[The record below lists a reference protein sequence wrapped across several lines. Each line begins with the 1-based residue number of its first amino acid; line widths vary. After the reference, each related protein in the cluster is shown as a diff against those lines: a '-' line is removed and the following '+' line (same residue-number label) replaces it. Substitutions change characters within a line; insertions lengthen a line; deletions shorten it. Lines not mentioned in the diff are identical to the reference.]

1 MIVADSGVSGKMGLL
16 TELKRR
22 NVIRMAG
29 LYLVGA
35 WLLTQV
41 SSTVLPLFDAPVWV
55 PRTIVIVL
63 VIGFLP
69 ALVFAWVFEL
79 TPDGIKRDAEV
90 RPEESIAPQ
99 TARRMDR
106 LIMALLILALA
117 YFGFDKFV
125 LAPRREASLIA
136 ITTEAVRAE
145 KASESLSA
153 AKTGAQPTDGKPESD
168 SDPLSKSIA
177 VLPFADL
184 SPTHDQEYFSDG
196 MAEEILDALAK
207 VQGLRVAARTSSFY
221 FKGKN
226 EKLTEIG
233 TALGVA
239 HVLEGSVRK
248 QDNKVRITAQL
259 IQTRDGFHLWSQSYD
274 GDLTD
279 VFELQ
284 ERIARAI
291 TDALKVVLQGDQQSR
306 LAGSATK
313 DAQAH
318 EQVLRGRYLFNQRGY
333 ANLQSAEAAFK
344 AALAIDPDYADAWA
358 GLAQT
363 YSLLPTYAVSDPVGL
378 AAVDTAAQAR
388 EAADRAVALAPH
400 SSAALTARANIR
412 TTFDFDWVGA
422 EQDFRAAIAAN
433 PADTTAHQ
441 WYGEMLLQQRRSSE
455 ADAQYQ
461 AAIEFDPLSAVLQ
474 FSRGISLATEKK
486 YREALP
492 YYDASLRI
500 APGFFEAI
508 NGKVMS
514 LIDLRRFDEAEA
526 IVRGMPS
533 PARELRLSLIAALK
547 DPSKKTAAI
556 EQIMAHG
563 GDSVFQKP
571 PLLARLGE
579 YDLVLGE
586 LERLFANR
594 APFREYTYVIP
605 EFDPLHDNPRF
616 KALLKQIGLPLV
628 APPKE

>member
-1 MIVADSGVSGKMGLL
+1 V
-16 TELKRR
+16 TRFFEELKRR
-22 NVIRMAG
+22 NVLRMAG
-29 LYLVGA
+29 VYLVGA
-35 WLLTQV
+35 WLVVQV
-41 SSTVLPLFDAPVWV
+41 SSTVLPMYDAPAWL
-55 PRTIVIVL
+55 PRSIVTL
-63 VIGFLP
+63 LAIGFVP
-69 ALVFAWVFEL
+69 ALIFAWVFEL
-79 TPDGIKRDAEV
+79 TPEGIKRDALV
-90 RPEESIAPQ
+90 KPEESIAPQ

-106 LIMALLILALA
+106 LIMVLLIVALV

-125 LAPRREASLIA
+125 LAPRREAALVA
-136 ITTEAVRAE
+136 TTTESVRAD
-145 KASESLSA
+145 A
-153 AKTGAQPTDGKPESD
+153 AKSGGTSTGSPPANE
-168 SDPLSKSIA
+168 KSIA

-184 SPTHDQEYFSDG
+184 SPGHDQEYFSDG
-196 MAEEILDALAK
+196 MTEEILDALAK
-207 VQGLRVAARTSSFY
+207 VQGLHVAARTSSFY

-226 EKLTEIG
+226 ETLPAIG
-233 TALGVA
+233 AALGVA

-274 GDLTD
+274 GELTD

-306 LAGSATK
+306 LAASATN
-313 DAQAH
+313 DAEAH

-344 AALAIDPDYADAWA
+344 AALAIDPKYADAWA
-358 GLAQT
+358 GLAQV
-363 YSLLPTYAVSDPVGL
+363 YSLLPTYAVSDPAGL

-388 EAADRAVALAPH
+388 DAADHAVALDPR
-400 SSAALTARANIR
+400 SSAALAARANIR

-433 PADTTAHQ
+433 PADATAHQ

-461 AAIEFDPLSAVLQ
+461 AAIELDPLSAVLQ

-486 YREALP
+486 YLEALP

-500 APGFFEAI
+500 APGFFEAT
-508 NGKVMS
+508 NGKAMA
-514 LIDLRRFDEAEA
+514 LIDLRRYEEAEA

-533 PARELRLSLIAALK
+533 PAREMRLSLIAALR
-547 DPSKKTAAI
+547 DPTKKAAAI

-563 GDSVFQKP
+563 GESVFQKP
-571 PLLARLGE
+571 TLLARLGE
-579 YDLVLGE
+579 YELVLTE
-586 LERLFANR
+586 LERLFAQK
-594 APFREYTYVIP
+594 APFREYAYVIS

-616 KALLKQIGLPLV
+616 KALLQQVGLPL
-628 APPKE
+628 AAMPTGEQKSGSP

>member
-1 MIVADSGVSGKMGLL
+1 MRFFE
-16 TELKRR
+16 ELKRR
-22 NVIRMAG
+22 NVLRMAG
-29 LYLVGA
+29 VYLVGA

-41 SSTVLPLFDAPVWV
+41 ASTVMPAFEV
-55 PRTIVIVL
+55 PGWALRALIIVL
-63 VIGFLP
+63 ALGFVP
-69 ALVFAWVFEL
+69 ALIFAWVFEL
-79 TPDGIKRDAEV
+79 TPEGIKRDAAV
-90 RPEESIAPQ
+90 KAEESIGPQ

-106 LIMALLILALA
+106 LIIVLLILALV

-125 LAPRREASLIA
+125 LAPARDARLVAT
-136 ITTEAVRAE
+136 TTEAV
-145 KASESLSA
+145 KASAVQGA
-153 AKTGAQPTDGKPESD
+153 AAGGADLVND
-168 SDPLSKSIA
+168 KSIA

-196 MAEEILDALAK
+196 MTEEILDALAK
-207 VQGLRVAARTSSFY
+207 VQGLHVAARTSSFY

-226 EKLTEIG
+226 EKLTAIG
-233 TALGVA
+233 AALGVA

-306 LAGSATK
+306 LAANATK
-313 DAQAH
+313 DAEAH

-333 ANLQSAEAAFK
+333 ANLQSAEVAFK
-344 AALAIDPDYADAWA
+344 AALAIDPAYADAWA

-363 YSLLPTYAVSDPVGL
+363 YSLLPTYAVSDPSGL
-378 AAVDTAAQAR
+378 AAVDTAALAR
-388 EAADRAVALAPH
+388 DAADHAVALDPR
-400 SSAALTARANIR
+400 SSAALAARANTR
-412 TTFDFDWVGA
+412 TTFNFDWVGA

-433 PADTTAHQ
+433 PADATAHQ
-441 WYGEMLLQQRRSSE
+441 WYAEMLLQQRRSSE
-455 ADAQYQ
+455 ADVHYQ
-461 AAIEFDPLSAVLQ
+461 AALALDPLSAVVQ

-486 YREALP
+486 YLEALP
-492 YYDASLRI
+492 YYDAALRI
-500 APGFFEAI
+500 APGFFEPI
-508 NGKVMS
+508 NGKAMA

-547 DPSKKTAAI
+547 DPSKKAAAI

-579 YDLVLGE
+579 YDLVLTQ
-586 LERLFANR
+586 LERLFEKK
-594 APFREYTYVIP
+594 APFREYLYVIP

-616 KALLKQIGLPLV
+616 KVLLQQICLPLA
-628 APPKE
+628 APGKG

>member
-1 MIVADSGVSGKMGLL
+1 MGLL
-16 TELKRR
+16 AELKRR
-22 NVIRMAG
+22 NVIRMG
-29 LYLVGA
+29 GVYLVGA

-63 VIGFLP
+63 ALGFVPMLI
-69 ALVFAWVFEL
+69 FAWVFEL

-106 LIMALLILALA
+106 LIIALLIVALG

-125 LAPRREASLIA
+125 LAPRREAALVA
-136 ITTEAVRAE
+136 TTTEAVRAE
-145 KASESLSA
+145 TGSESLSGA
-153 AKTGAQPTDGKPESD
+153 ATRTGPNKGKPETEQH
-168 SDPLSKSIA
+168 SKSIA

-184 SPTHDQEYFSDG
+184 SPAHDQEYFSDG

-233 TALGVA
+233 SALGVA

-274 GDLTD
+274 GDLSD

-291 TDALKVVLQGDQQSR
+291 TDALKVVLQGDSQSR
-306 LAGSATK
+306 IAASSTK

-363 YSLLPTYAVSDPVGL
+363 YSLLPTYAVSDPAGL

-400 SSAALTARANIR
+400 SSAALTARANVR
-412 TTFDFDWVGA
+412 TSFTFEWVGA

-441 WYGEMLLQQRRSSE
+441 WYGEMLLQQRRWSE
-455 ADAQYQ
+455 GDAQYQ
-461 AAIEFDPLSAVLQ
+461 AAIQLDPLSAVLQ
-474 FSRGISLATEKK
+474 FSRGIGLATEKK
-486 YREALP
+486 YLEALP
-492 YYDASLRI
+492 YYDSALRI
-500 APGFFEAI
+500 APGFFEAS

-547 DPSKKTAAI
+547 DPSKKAAAI

-579 YDLVLGE
+579 YDLALE
-586 LERLFANR
+586 QLERLFAAK
-594 APFREYTYVIP
+594 APFREYAYVIP

-616 KALLKQIGLPLV
+616 KALLKQIGLPLADAV
-628 APPKE
+628 KTSQAH

>member
-1 MIVADSGVSGKMGLL
+1 MSFIA
-16 TELKRR
+16 ELKRR

-35 WLLTQV
+35 WLVVQV
-41 SSTVLPLFDAPVWV
+41 SSTVLPMYDV
-55 PRTIVIVL
+55 PAWLPRSIVTL
-63 VIGFLP
+63 LALGFLP
-69 ALVFAWVFEL
+69 TLVFAWVFEL
-79 TPDGIKRDAEV
+79 TPQGIKRDAEV
-90 RPEESIAPQ
+90 KPEESIAPQ

-106 LIMALLILALA
+106 LIITLLFLALV
-117 YFGFDKFV
+117 YFGVDKFV
-125 LAPRREASLIA
+125 LAPKREAMLVA
-136 ITTEAVRAE
+136 ATTESVRAE
-145 KASESLSA
+145 K
-153 AKTGAQPTDGKPESD
+153 GAQPASV
-168 SDPLSKSIA
+168 SDPSIA

-226 EKLTEIG
+226 ETLTAIG
-233 TALGVA
+233 AALGVA

-259 IQTRDGFHLWSQSYD
+259 IQTRDGFHVWSQSYD

-306 LAGSATK
+306 LAASATK
-313 DAQAH
+313 DAEAH

-344 AALAIDPDYADAWA
+344 AALAVDPDYADAWA

-363 YSLLPTYAVSDPVGL
+363 YSLLPTYAVSDPAGL
-378 AAVDTAAQAR
+378 AAVDTAAQAL
-388 EAADRAVALAPH
+388 EAADRAVALDPH
-400 SSAALTARANIR
+400 ASAALTARANVR
-412 TTFDFDWVGA
+412 TTFTFDWAGA
-422 EQDFRAAIAAN
+422 EQDFRAALAAN
-433 PADTTAHQ
+433 PADVTAHQ
-441 WYGEMLLQQRRSSE
+441 WYAEMLLQQRRFSE
-455 ADAQYQ
+455 ADVQLE
-461 AAIEFDPLSAVLQ
+461 AALALDPLSAVLQ

-486 YREALP
+486 YSQALA

-500 APGFFEAI
+500 APGFFEPMNA
-508 NGKVMS
+508 KVMA

-533 PARELRLSLIAALK
+533 LARELRLSLIAAIK
-547 DPSKKTAAI
+547 DPSKKAAAI
-556 EQIMAHG
+556 EQVMTHG

-579 YDLVLGE
+579 YDLVLKE
-586 LERLFANR
+586 LERLFAQK
-594 APFREYTYVIP
+594 APFREYAYVIP

-616 KALLKQIGLPLV
+616 KALLQQIGLPRA
-628 APPKE
+628 APGEKQSSGPAAR